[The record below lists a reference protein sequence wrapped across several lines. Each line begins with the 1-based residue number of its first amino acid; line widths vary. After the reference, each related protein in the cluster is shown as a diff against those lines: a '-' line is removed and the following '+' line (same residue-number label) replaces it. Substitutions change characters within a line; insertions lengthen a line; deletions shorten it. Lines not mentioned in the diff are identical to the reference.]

1 MEEDGEFNGF
11 QADEAAIANS
21 SSTKKRKINVLNKSP
36 GKASPSDSNMSSQ
49 HSEPT
54 NPRHNS
60 SYEPACLVIIRE
72 DKKQIPFNFV
82 NQASK
87 NWDILKCAENDS
99 FKRNN
104 KGTLIKGTI
113 RSNKLDSFK
122 RSSKFF
128 TFKNVKY
135 EAYSPRQ
142 FTPHMAELY
151 LDLRDLDDKSILS
164 YNNDELQ
171 QTLKTPGDPQSNSIL
186 SVDRIYPRKPVNGKD
201 QDTINSCRISIEFSS
216 FVPSRVYFH
225 DVSVPVSPY
234 ILPPKRCFNCQR
246 LGHSALSCK
255 RKVTCPNC
263 AGNHTAE
270 DCTMRDERDYKCC
283 QCYGNHRAYSQN
295 CEFYKEALKIS
306 EQLQKR
312 SITQEQAS
320 KLYAQLYILDKTVSI
335 SEEEIGRPR
344 KPHATVVL
352 DSQPPPSVS
361 DFPSLSPNSPS
372 PIIQTSKKLPNQKV
386 VPTNQSTSAETSF
399 GAAATIL
406 NQPTQTISQILGEDN
421 QNAPLQ
427 SQMTDSQA
435 STSSEDSYIPP
446 AQKPMKNQQNRPT
459 PFHLTSTYSDVVN
472 GLNWELPYSQQFP
485 SNSQTNSSNK
495 KRDSNQK
502 EDSQTAEQ
510 PNSENSVNQ
519 ANSATS
525 PQLMQDSTSP
535 AANGISE
542 FIMNFLKDIA
552 NKILVWIKDKLKFF
566 LGTEGPSN
574 LVQSFLGSIFSTSN

>member
-1 MEEDGEFNGF
+1 MD
-11 QADEAAIANS
+11 Q
-21 SSTKKRKINVLNKSP
+21 
-36 GKASPSDSNMSSQ
+36 
-49 HSEPT
+49 
-54 NPRHNS
+54 
-60 SYEPACLVIIRE
+60 
-72 DKKQIPFNFV
+72 
-82 NQASK
+82 
-87 NWDILKCAENDS
+87 
-99 FKRNN
+99 
-104 KGTLIKGTI
+104 
-113 RSNKLDSFK
+113 
-122 RSSKFF
+122 
-128 TFKNVKY
+128 
-135 EAYSPRQ
+135 
-142 FTPHMAELY
+142 
-151 LDLRDLDDKSILS
+151 
-164 YNNDELQ
+164 
-171 QTLKTPGDPQSNSIL
+171 
-186 SVDRIYPRKPVNGKD
+186 IYPRKPVNVRD
-201 QDTINSCRISIEFSS
+201 QSPINSCRLSIEHSF
-216 FVPSRVYFH
+216 FVPSRVYFQN
-225 DVSVPVSPY
+225 VSVPVSPY
-234 ILPPKRCFNCQR
+234 IHPSKRCFNCQR
-246 LGHSALSCK
+246 FAHSALWCK
-255 RKVTCPNC
+255 RRVTCPNC
-263 AGNHTAE
+263 AGNHTSQ
-270 DCTMRDERDYKCC
+270 DCTITDENNFKCC
-283 QCYGNHRAYSQN
+283 SNHKDYSQT
-295 CEFYKEALKIS
+295 CKFYKEALKIS

-312 SITQEQAS
+312 NITQEQAS
-320 KLYAQLYILDKTVSI
+320 KLYAQLYNSDKTVSI

-344 KPHATVVL
+344 KPHATVVFE
-352 DSQPPPSVS
+352 SQPPPSVS